1 MIMATASGIRTME
14 RNVVV
19 LGKTGGGKSTV
30 ANKILETS
38 PTQKQPFVVSDR
50 KVTDSATARANA
62 AITYLKTTDGCQYYI
77 KVIDTVGLFDTKG
90 KTNKE
95 ILDATKQYIRDQI
108 PDGVNLVLFIYR
120 QGRWTKEEQD
130 TFDFITKNF
139 RNEISSISALVIT
152 GCDGYDKPQKE
163 DVIKD
168 FTESK
173 PKIAGFMEKGIHPVG
188 FPDLTKLK
196 PKLKALY
203 EEDARNDQE
212 ELRRLI
218 YSCDDKKL
226 SREIMGETIWERA
239 SKCIIL

>member
-1 MIMATASGIRTME
+1 MATASGIRTME

-38 PTQKQPFVVSDR
+38 PGEKQPFEVSDR
-50 KVTDSATARANA
+50 KVTDSTTTKATA
-62 AITYLKTTDGCQYYI
+62 AITFLTTVDGCQYLV
-77 KVIDTVGLFDTKG
+77 KVIDTVGLFDTAG

-95 ILDATKQYIRDQI
+95 IIDATKQYIRDQI
-108 PDGVNLVLFIYR
+108 PDGVNLILFIYR

-139 RNEISSISALVIT
+139 RNEISHISALVIT
-152 GCDGYDKPQKE
+152 GCDGYDQPQKE
-163 DVIKD
+163 DVVKD

-173 PKIAGFMEKGIHPVG
+173 PAIAGFMEKGIHPVG
-188 FPDLTKLK
+188 FPDMAKLK
-196 PKLKALY
+196 PKLKEAY
-203 EEDARNDQE
+203 EEDARSDQE

-226 SREIMGETIWERA
+226 SREIMGETLWNKVA
-239 SKCIIL
+239 KCTIL